1 MNFFYDLVV
10 DWGSPHYIP
19 DIFEFVPYTWHINVR
34 FEEFEL
40 LLQANEFNWID
51 TASSNPENSKC
62 FRAMLSIPDTCRG
75 VGYSSELCVANCDKH
90 TCSTKMTMLHC
101 AKFCSRRH
109 FENNFSVHFS
119 LTNEPQ
125 ASCYDK
131 RYVTVM

>member
-1 MNFFYDLVV
+1 MAFKFMLIFFLLSLPIIITIFSSQATAWFLYEHVNFFYDLVV

-62 FRAMLSIPDTCRG
+62 ESQVCSICMTHAKVRN
-75 VGYSSELCVANCDKH
+75 SSELCV
-90 TCSTKMTMLHC
+90 
-101 AKFCSRRH
+101 KFCSQRQ
-109 FENNFSVHFS
+109 F
-119 LTNEPQ
+119 
-125 ASCYDK
+125 
-131 RYVTVM
+131 

>member
-51 TASSNPENSKC
+51 TASSNPENSK
-62 FRAMLSIPDTCRG
+62 
-75 VGYSSELCVANCDKH
+75 
-90 TCSTKMTMLHC
+90 
-101 AKFCSRRH
+101 
-109 FENNFSVHFS
+109 
-119 LTNEPQ
+119 
-125 ASCYDK
+125 
-131 RYVTVM
+131 